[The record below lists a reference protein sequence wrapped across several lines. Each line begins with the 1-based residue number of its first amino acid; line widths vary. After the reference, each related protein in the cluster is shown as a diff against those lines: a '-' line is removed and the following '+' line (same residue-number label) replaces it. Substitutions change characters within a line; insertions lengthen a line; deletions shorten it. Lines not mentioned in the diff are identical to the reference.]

1 MAKQRDIY
9 REEARLMNPE
19 DARIV
24 ALNEAKTA
32 GLFGKERDNFLRSR
46 IPEIVDESMR
56 PSTQRRR
63 PIWRR

>member
-1 MAKQRDIY
+1 MNP
-9 REEARLMNPE
+9 EEARI
-19 DARIV
+19 A

-56 PSTQRRR
+56 ASTQGSR